1 MPDDD
6 LQSRLGRIEAR
17 LSRLE
22 TDGEGAVPTA
32 AAGTERFWALNR
44 LKEMLPDPGGVLFT
58 GSVTVAEGEP
68 YEWQEGRLLADL
80 LERDWSE
87 FATTLSAL
95 AHPVRLAL
103 LLEILRGHRTAAE
116 LGADERFG
124 TSGQLYHHLRQLVAA
139 GWLKSTGR
147 GRYAV
152 PPKRVVPLLVIVMGA
167 DR

>member
-1 MPDDD
+1 MPDD
-6 LQSRLGRIEAR
+6 LRARLDRVEAR
-17 LSRLE
+17 LSELE
-22 TDGEGAVPTA
+22 
-32 AAGTERFWALNR
+32 AGGTGPAPAETPDAERFWALHR
-44 LKEMLPDPGGVLFT
+44 LKELLREPGGVLFT
-58 GSVTVAEGEP
+58 GSVTVGDGEH

-80 LERDWSE
+80 VERDWSE

-103 LLEILRGHRTAAE
+103 LLEVVRGRRTAAE

-152 PPKRVVPLLVIVMGA
+152 PRERVVPLLVIVMGA

>member
-1 MPDDD
+1 MSDDD
-6 LQSRLGRIEAR
+6 LLSRLDQIEAR
-17 LSRLE
+17 LAQLE
-22 TDGEGAVPTA
+22 ANAEDAAPAGAPKA
-32 AAGTERFWALNR
+32 ERFWALNR
-44 LKEMLPDPGGVLFT
+44 LKELLPDPGGVLFA
-58 GSVTVAEGEP
+58 GAVTIGDEP
-68 YEWQEGRLLADL
+68 YEWQEGRPLADVI
-80 LERDWSE
+80 ERDWSE

-103 LLEILRGHRTAAE
+103 LLEIVRGHRTAAE

>member
-1 MPDDD
+1 MAVDDV
-6 LQSRLGRIEAR
+6 QTRLDRIEAR

-22 TDGEGAVPTA
+22 SGAAEPPLA
-32 AAGTERFWALNR
+32 APDAERFWALNR
-44 LKEMLPDPGGVLFT
+44 LKELVPEPGGVLFT
-58 GSVTVAEGEP
+58 GAVTVGDGEP

-80 LERDWSE
+80 LERDWGE
-87 FATTLSAL
+87 YATTLSAL

-116 LGADERFG
+116 LGSDERFG

-139 GWLKSTGR
+139 GWLKSAGR